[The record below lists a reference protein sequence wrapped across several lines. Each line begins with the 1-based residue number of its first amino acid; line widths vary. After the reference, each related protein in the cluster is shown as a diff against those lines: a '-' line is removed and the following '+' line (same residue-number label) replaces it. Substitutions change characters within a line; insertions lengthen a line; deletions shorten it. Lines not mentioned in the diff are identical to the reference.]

1 MQFRGEVEERDME
14 YVKKEQMNLIA
25 PLFKDWNETMIWSCL
40 EGYMGAA
47 WADDLVKPRVALI
60 MIGDFVFLAGDST
73 LDEAEGLVRAIKGVE
88 KKVSLLVIPQN
99 KAWGALIEKVYG
111 EKAEKITRFAI
122 KKEYHIFDK
131 KKLGEFIE
139 ALPEGFEIAPIDEA
153 IYSATQKEEWC
164 QDLCSQFPTYQDYK
178 KYGLG
183 FVILN
188 QGKIVSGASSYTIY
202 SKGIEIEI
210 DTHEAYREKGLATV
224 CAAKLILD
232 CLDKG
237 LYPSW
242 DAANKT
248 SVALAEKLGYHFDYE
263 YITYEI
269 T

>member
-25 PLFKDWNETMIWSCL
+25 PLFKNWNETMIWSCL
-40 EGYMGAA
+40 EGCMGAA
-47 WADDLVKPRVALI
+47 WADDLVKPRAAFI
-60 MIGDFVFLAGDST
+60 TIGDFVFLAGDST
-73 LDEAEGLVRAIKGVE
+73 LDEAEDLVRAIKGVE
-88 KKVSLLVIPQN
+88 KNVSLLVIPQN
-99 KAWGALIEKVYG
+99 KAWGTLIEKVYG